1 MNYLRIVCLL
11 SFVAFLGTVKLASA
25 DSFDSDTATIKKAT
39 AMSAKV
45 MVGKDTYM
53 APVTFAD
60 GADWSMVKDH
70 YEVSDAVVAGLA
82 KHKIV
87 ISLGADGTA
96 SFTRKK

>member
-1 MNYLRIVCLL
+1 MKYPRVLPIVALL
-11 SFVAFLGTVKLASA
+11 ALLGTATVASA
-25 DSFDSDTATIKKAT
+25 DSFDSDTATIKKST
-39 AMSAKV
+39 DKTAKV
-45 MVGKDTYM
+45 MVGKETYV
-53 APVTFAD
+53 APIRFAD

-87 ISLGADGTA
+87 ISIGADGGV